1 MENFYHILK
10 VSESAG
16 NEEIKKAFR
25 MLAKRYHPD
34 IAKGGEE
41 KFRQISH
48 AYKVLSNPEAR
59 NDYDKTLNNFR
70 GKSGEFGDYTENTYT
85 VQGKHLKK
93 LLKEIISQ
101 WDFID
106 LKIKYKGK
114 KLFDLSFP
122 TVATLTLIGVIKV
135 PIAFLFLNLGAAAF
149 FEIEV
154 THQVTVIFNEAITNH
169 NSGKIIKAEQLY
181 KKILKKSEYFMP
193 AYINLGLLYR
203 QQGENKKAVQCFRQ
217 VLDTM
222 PFGEIGDMA
231 RKNLTEL
238 RGF

>member
-1 MENFYHILK
+1 MENFYHILNIPEN
-10 VSESAG
+10 SG

-41 KFRQISH
+41 KFRQVSH
-48 AYKVLSNPEAR
+48 AYKVLSDPEAC
-59 NDYDKTLNNFR
+59 NDYDKTLKNFR
-70 GKSGEFGDYTENTYT
+70 GKRGEFGDYTGETYT
-85 VQGKHLKK
+85 VQRKHLKK

-114 KLFDLSFP
+114 KLFDISFP
-122 TVATLTLIGVIKV
+122 TVATLTLIGIIKA

-154 THQVTVIFNEAITNH
+154 THQVAVIFNEAIAYH
-169 NSGKIIKAEQLY
+169 SSGKSIQAEQLY
-181 KKILKKSEYFMP
+181 KKILQKSEYFMP

-203 QQGENKKAVQCFRQ
+203 QRGENKKAVRCFKQ
-217 VLDTM
+217 VLDTA
-222 PFGEIGDMA
+222 PFGEIGEMA
-231 RKNLTEL
+231 RKNLSEL